1 MKPWVFI
8 AAMLLA
14 AGHVDAKTLKGM
26 NLAGAAYSADVLPG
40 RPEVDFT
47 YPTGQELD
55 YFAKK
60 GMTIVRVPV
69 LWERLQPDL
78 GGELDGAELARLVSI
93 IGSAEAYGM
102 RVVVDIHNYG
112 AYRSALVGTGA
123 VSADQFAAFWA
134 RLARHLKAHGNAM
147 FGLMNEPQQG
157 DAQAWMIIIQKTID
171 AIWAVGAEQLI
182 LVAGTAWDGVHSF
195 VQVSGP
201 FAARLHDPL
210 QRTWFEM
217 HEYFDENSTGTH
229 ETCVSPE
236 RALARFTE
244 ATKWLRDSGRLGFV
258 GEFGVS
264 RRPECLQVL
273 DDVLRFLEVN
283 QDVWAGWTYWAA
295 GPWWGEYM
303 FTLEPKFSE
312 DRPQM
317 AIIQQFL
324 K

>member
-217 HEYFDENSTGTH
+217 HEVLRRELNRH
-229 ETCVSPE
+229 
-236 RALARFTE
+236 ARDMRFPRT
-244 ATKWLRDSGRLGFV
+244 RLGPV
-258 GEFGVS
+258 HRGNQVAERQRTPGL
-264 RRPECLQVL
+264 RRRIRRQ
-273 DDVLRFLEVN
+273 
-283 QDVWAGWTYWAA
+283 QAA
-295 GPWWGEYM
+295 GMSSG
-303 FTLEPKFSE
+303 T
-312 DRPQM
+312 R
-317 AIIQQFL
+317 
-324 K
+324 